1 MVADDYSGTGY
12 TKPLR
17 LRSEAVDDIKVIKAA
32 AENMAQNKL
41 REVMPGDQCASY
53 PCARCTR
60 FAQRAA
66 LSSIGQ
72 PHIGLHP
79 IVYTEGAISVL
90 TNTLRAVLY
99 NTGLPKFLW
108 AQAFGSATD
117 GISTTECRRNIFN
130 ASTPYECARCS
141 IAKSWS
147 FGVACVNVEKKE
159 YVKELDDRVTYR
171 V

>member
-99 NTGLPKFLW
+99 NTGLPKFLCS
-108 AQAFGSATD
+108 GVRLSD
-117 GISTTECRRNIFN
+117 GWYINNRMPTKYIQRID
-130 ASTPYECARCS
+130 A
-141 IAKSWS
+141 
-147 FGVACVNVEKKE
+147 V
-159 YVKELDDRVTYR
+159 
-171 V
+171 